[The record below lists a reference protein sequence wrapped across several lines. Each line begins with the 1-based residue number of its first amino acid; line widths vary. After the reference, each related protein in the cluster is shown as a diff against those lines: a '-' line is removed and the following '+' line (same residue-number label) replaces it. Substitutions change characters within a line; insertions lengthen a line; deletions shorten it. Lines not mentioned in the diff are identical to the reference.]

1 MTSARSHLVVACR
14 AVGIAPPI
22 DSVYPI
28 LHDDEGLRAQ
38 AETGRRLGLFGKS
51 AVHPTQ
57 LATIHRVFEPDEAE
71 LQWAHQVV
79 EEFESAGGAG
89 VRLPTGEFVDLP
101 VARAPFSRAAR
112 QLPDRAHGGVGP
124 PPTHNPAFTA
134 VA

>member
-14 AVGIAPPI
+14 AAGIAPPI

-28 LHDDEGLRAQ
+28 LHDDEGLRVQ
-38 AETGRRLGLFGKS
+38 ADTGRRLGLFGKS

-101 VARAPFSRAAR
+101 VTERARTILARCAATT
-112 QLPDRAHGGVGP
+112 G
-124 PPTHNPAFTA
+124 
-134 VA
+134 

>member
-14 AVGIAPPI
+14 AAGISPPI

-28 LHDDEGLRAQ
+28 LHDEGLRVQ
-38 AETGRRLGLFGKS
+38 ADAGRRLGLFGKS

-101 VARAPFSRAAR
+101 VTERARTILARCAATT
-112 QLPDRAHGGVGP
+112 G
-124 PPTHNPAFTA
+124 
-134 VA
+134 